1 MGVAMPLQMIWTQII
16 GSKNIANYPELL
28 QNSGGWIIRVMLDI
42 VMVSKLSKLFL
53 GEGREIALFEW

>member
-42 VMVSKLSKLFL
+42 GTDGTCGTPTIGWKKK
-53 GEGREIALFEW
+53 IP